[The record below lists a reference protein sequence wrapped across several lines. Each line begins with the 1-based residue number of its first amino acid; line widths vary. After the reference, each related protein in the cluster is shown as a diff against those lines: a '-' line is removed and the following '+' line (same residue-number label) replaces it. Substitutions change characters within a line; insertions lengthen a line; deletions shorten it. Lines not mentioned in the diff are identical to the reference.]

1 MDIRIRSNFARPL
14 LALLLAAFVM
24 AVTLVVGGVRTA
36 QALGCVVN
44 DNGDAPAVNAATSCL
59 TAGGTTTLRSAIQ
72 RTNNAGGTDTIFF
85 NLPNPT
91 TITLTN
97 GVIPITNTPAQTLT
111 ITGAATPSAIVI
123 DGNNNSGSFN
133 IATGATVNISGVTI
147 QHGKAGNGGA
157 IDNSGT
163 LTITNSVL
171 TNNATTANGA
181 GIENRSGILTL
192 VDTAVTNNT
201 ITASG
206 SGFVGAGIRS
216 YNESGPATV
225 NLTRVTISGNNITG
239 TNAGGGGIDLE
250 NAGTY
255 NFTNVTISGNSA
267 TATGGGIFLTNGA
280 QLHATNITVANN
292 TANAGGGFD
301 VDPNSIAFV
310 TNTIASG
317 NTPDNCHGSGGLTSS
332 LGHSLELG
340 SSCAF
345 TQASDIHADPL
356 LGALATNPPGTLQT
370 HSLPANSPAVD
381 KADTAACPAT
391 DERGVQRKLDGTC
404 DIGAFEFIAAAVTPT
419 PTPGLPRA
427 GAPVGPAGPALEVGF
442 ALVLAGAGLLVM
454 IWMRRRPA
462 R

>member
-1 MDIRIRSNFARPL
+1 MDIRIRGNLARPL
-14 LALLLAAFVM
+14 LALLLAVFVT
-24 AVTLVVGGVRTA
+24 AVTLLVGGVRTA
-36 QALGCVVN
+36 HALGCVV
-44 DNGDAPAVNAATSCL
+44 DDTGDAPAVAPGVSCL
-59 TAGGTTTLRSAIQ
+59 TAGGKITLRSAIE
-72 RTNNAGGTDTIFF
+72 RFNNAGGTNEILF
-85 NLPNPT
+85 NLPNPS

-97 GVIPITNTPAQTLT
+97 GRITITNSPAQNLT
-111 ITGAATPSAIVI
+111 ITGGPTPSAIVV
-123 DGNNNSGSFN
+123 DGNNASGIFKT
-133 IATGATVNISGVTI
+133 TGGPTVSISGLTL
-147 QHGKAGNGGA
+147 QHGSASSGGA
-157 IDNSGT
+157 IDDTGT
-163 LTITNSVL
+163 LTITNSL
-171 TNNATTANGA
+171 LTANQTSANGGAIENRGANLTLIDSAITNNTTTGNNLLGA
-181 GIENRSGILTL
+181 GIHSFSGQGVGITL
-192 VDTAVTNNT
+192 N
-201 ITASG
+201 
-206 SGFVGAGIRS
+206 
-216 YNESGPATV
+216 
-225 NLTRVTISGNNITG
+225 RVTISGNHING
-239 TNAGGGGIDLE
+239 TNSSGGGVEIDG
-250 NAGTY
+250 AGAY

-267 TATGGGIFLTNGA
+267 TANGGGVLLTGGA

-292 TANAGGGFD
+292 TANLGGGFD
-301 VDPNSIAFV
+301 VDLNSIAFV